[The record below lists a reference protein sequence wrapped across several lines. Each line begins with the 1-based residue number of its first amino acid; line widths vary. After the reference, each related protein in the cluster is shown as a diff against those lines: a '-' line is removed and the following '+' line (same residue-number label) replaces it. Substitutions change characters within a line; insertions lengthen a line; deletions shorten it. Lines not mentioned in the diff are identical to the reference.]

1 MRATN
6 LFTPKSPHHKKIGKG
21 FLSPSIFQY
30 GIINCRKRTDS
41 LRMLEEIMATYT
53 PMIQQYLQVK
63 ADYQDAFL
71 FFRLGDFY
79 EMFFDDAIR
88 ASQELEITL
97 TSREGGGDGK
107 IPMCGVPHHSAPQ
120 YIEQLIEKGYKV
132 AICEQTEDPRQAK
145 GVVKREVVQLI
156 TPGTMMEGRGLSEK
170 ENNYLASITIF
181 EDDET
186 YGFAYNDLST
196 GENRVALLAGS
207 FDEVLNELSI
217 SGAKEVV
224 VASTF
229 PEELQRKI
237 RERATVTI
245 SLEDDVATP
254 THYEPLLQNLDQPK
268 MRQTISR
275 LLNYLYRT
283 QKRSLDHLQ
292 PGFAISDSTI
302 YENRLLFEAQP

>member
-1 MRATN
+1 
-6 LFTPKSPHHKKIGKG
+6 
-21 FLSPSIFQY
+21 
-30 GIINCRKRTDS
+30 
-41 LRMLEEIMATYT
+41 MAAYT

-71 FFRLGDFY
+71 FFRMGDFY

-97 TSREGGGDGK
+97 TSREGGGDGR
-107 IPMCGVPHHSAPQ
+107 IPMCGVPHHSAAQ

-132 AICEQTEDPRQAK
+132 AICEQVEDPRFAK

-156 TPGTMMEGRGLSEK
+156 TPGTMMEGRGLNEK
-170 ENNYLASITIF
+170 ENNYLASITVF
-181 EDDET
+181 DDET

-196 GENRVALLAGS
+196 GENRVTLLTGS
-207 FDEVLNELSI
+207 FDEVLNELSM

-224 VASTF
+224 VSQAF
-229 PEELQRKI
+229 DDALKQKVK
-237 RERATVTI
+237 ERSAVTI
-245 SLEDDVATP
+245 SYEDDESIPDFYA
-254 THYEPLLQNLDQPK
+254 PLLEGIDQSK
-268 MRQTISR
+268 LRKTCAR

-292 PGFAISDSTI
+292 PVVQYQIHHYMKIDYFSKRNLGINGNDSFKREKRFASLVI
-302 YENRLLFEAQP
+302 R

>member
-1 MRATN
+1 
-6 LFTPKSPHHKKIGKG
+6 
-21 FLSPSIFQY
+21 
-30 GIINCRKRTDS
+30 
-41 LRMLEEIMATYT
+41 
-53 PMIQQYLQVK
+53 
-63 ADYQDAFL
+63 
-71 FFRLGDFY
+71 
-79 EMFFDDAIR
+79 MFFDDAIS

-97 TSREGGGDGK
+97 TSRDGGGEGK
-107 IPMCGVPHHSAPQ
+107 IPMCGVPHHAAPQ

-170 ENNYLASITIF
+170 ENNYLASITVF
-181 EDDET
+181 EDQT

-196 GENRVALLAGS
+196 GENRVTLLSGS

-224 VASTF
+224 IATSF
-229 PEELQRKI
+229 PDELQRKI
-237 RERATVTI
+237 RERSVVTL
-245 SLEDDVATP
+245 SFEDDLTIQDF
-254 THYEPLLQNLDQPK
+254 YSPLLKEIDLLTK
-268 MRQTISR
+268 RQTVAR

-292 PGFAISDSTI
+292 PVSQYEVQHYMKIDYYSKRNLELTETI
-302 YENRLLFEAQP
+302 RSKGKKGH